1 MKRSIPAVGQVFKA
15 NPSTREAKGDATT
28 VAARAIIDREANAL
42 DAKTERLR
50 ALRLARDAAEAAHA
64 PPAGPR
70 RRARKA

>member
-50 ALRLARDAAEAAHA
+50 ALRLARDGAEAAHA